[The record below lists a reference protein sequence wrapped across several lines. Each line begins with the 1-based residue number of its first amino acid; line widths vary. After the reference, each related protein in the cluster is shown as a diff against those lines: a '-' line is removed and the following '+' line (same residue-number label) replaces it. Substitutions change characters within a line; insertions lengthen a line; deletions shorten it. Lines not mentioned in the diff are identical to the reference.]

1 MEKAKQFAQTIL
13 KILKLFGIREIMG
26 TNYLENLE
34 TTWKPE
40 IPLLWFI
47 ERETSVVYDHFLTFD
62 KSQLALLSF
71 STVVLSDK
79 F

>member
-1 MEKAKQFAQTIL
+1 MEKAKQFAQAIL
-13 KILKLFGIREIMG
+13 KIWKLFGIREIMG

-47 ERETSVVYDHFLTFD
+47 ERETSVVYDHF
-62 KSQLALLSF
+62 
-71 STVVLSDK
+71 
-79 F
+79 